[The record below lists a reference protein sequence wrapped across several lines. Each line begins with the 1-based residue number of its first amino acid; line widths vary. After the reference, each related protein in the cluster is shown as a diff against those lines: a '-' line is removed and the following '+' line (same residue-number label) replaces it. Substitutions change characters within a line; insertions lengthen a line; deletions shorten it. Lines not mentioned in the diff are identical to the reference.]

1 MIITYLLHRIGTQIF
16 YGEIDKEYCEA
27 RLEITFKIKWYKTWS
42 SFVKSTIMSNIS
54 NTSKYK

>member
-27 RLEITFKIKWYKTWS
+27 RLEITFKIK
-42 SFVKSTIMSNIS
+42 
-54 NTSKYK
+54 